1 MGTRILPEIQQKV
14 VQYAPRPD
22 LFMHGGSFY
31 IALFCFLFKMRYACV
46 YHCQKASWEIAEF
59 KFCGVW
65 MPRREDILGT
75 MLMLTFFWHRHRRTC
90 YLTTTACERCHCNH
104 IILQIWL
111 RAPQPWPLLLATT
124 VATNPNIFFIS
135 DRHPCHLHCQIGL
148 YHHPR
153 RAVPRSLHLVAV
165 WTASTTC
172 LIAHRYPSMIGSL
185 NLNPSIE
192 QERSEGRGGEQGW
205 AYLASEEG
213 AVAERRG
220 GQAKLRHPLAQ
231 WCSTV
236 TPVNAFFVSCVR
248 VKIITIFN

>member
-46 YHCQKASWEIAEF
+46 YHCQKVSWEIAEF

-111 RAPQPWPLLLATT
+111 RAPQP
-124 VATNPNIFFIS
+124 
-135 DRHPCHLHCQIGL
+135 
-148 YHHPR
+148 
-153 RAVPRSLHLVAV
+153 RSLHLVAV

-192 QERSEGRGGEQGW
+192 QERSEGRGGGQGW

-236 TPVNAFFVSCVR
+236 TPVNAFFVSSVR